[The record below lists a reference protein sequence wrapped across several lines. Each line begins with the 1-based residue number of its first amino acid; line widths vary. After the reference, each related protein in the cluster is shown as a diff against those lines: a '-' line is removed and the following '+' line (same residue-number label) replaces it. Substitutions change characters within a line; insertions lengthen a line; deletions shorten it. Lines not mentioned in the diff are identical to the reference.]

1 MSKELS
7 LNDLKKEYEKIQK
20 EHGLPGFD
28 ELNKDFCIE
37 KISDFE
43 TDFLLREV
51 RKIMADRFSNYL
63 RFIEAILNPVNVP
76 MFIFSI
82 VKSLSIEEK
91 NKLTEVYKKLAEI
104 EVELIGVDI
113 EYVEKKEAEFI
124 KQSFLVWQKIKKDIL
139 EIVRVIKK
147 NWGNK
152 LETNNKGYFG

>member
-1 MSKELS
+1 MQKERDLA
-7 LNDLKKEYEKIQK
+7 DLKKEYKKIQK
-20 EHGLPGFD
+20 KHDLPGFD
-28 ELNKDFCIE
+28 ELNRDFCIE

-51 RKIMADRFSNYL
+51 RKIMSDRFSNYM
-63 RFIEAILNPVNVP
+63 RFIEAILNPINVP
-76 MFIFSI
+76 MFVFSI

-91 NKLTEVYKKLAEI
+91 DKLTEVYKKLAEI

-139 EIVRVIKK
+139 EIVGVIKR

-152 LETNNKGYFG
+152 FETNSKGYFG